1 MQVILYIY
9 KKGELYNRF
18 LIKYLELYIVRSH
31 YIVYATR
38 VHSKVQWNHYS
49 VFLSKFNS
57 CYWDSGENIVIYLG
71 FCISWAINI
80 RLRWPLRC
88 WIDKQKYI
96 HYVFF
101 YFLFN
106 FYYNSMCFL
115 IEDQN
120 QPLFVTIEITFFFSF
135 TTRLIWFE
143 C

>member
-71 FCISWAINI
+71 FCISWAMNI
-80 RLRWPLRC
+80 RLRWSLRC
-88 WIDKQKYI
+88 WIDKQNIYI
-96 HYVFF
+96 MRFF
-101 YFLFN
+101 YIFIFSTTLCVSFIFL
-106 FYYNSMCFL
+106 FYYNIMCFI
-115 IEDQN
+115 IENQN
-120 QPLFVTIEITFFFSF
+120 QPS
-135 TTRLIWFE
+135 WYD
-143 C
+143 